1 MEVRLGVAYGGVT
14 GCGLWRCDCVYC
26 REIVSIIDR
35 DGDGL
40 VDKNEV
46 IAYLVHIDEHNSNQ
60 QVTRVM
66 EKADKNKDGQ
76 ISLEEFWKYSKG
88 QRSMWAGVQGS
99 V

>member
-1 MEVRLGVAYGGVT
+1 M
-14 GCGLWRCDCVYC
+14 YC

-40 VDKNEV
+40 VDKTEV
-46 IAYLVHIDEHNSNQ
+46 IAYLVRIDEHNSNQ

-76 ISLEEFWKYSKG
+76 ISLEEFWKYSEG
-88 QRSMWAGVQGS
+88 QRSMWARIQGS